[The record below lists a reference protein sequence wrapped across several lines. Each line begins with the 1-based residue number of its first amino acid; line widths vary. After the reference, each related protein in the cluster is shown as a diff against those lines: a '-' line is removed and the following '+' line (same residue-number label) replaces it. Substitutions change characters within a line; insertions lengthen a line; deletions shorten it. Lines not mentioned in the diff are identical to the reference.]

1 MKKLLF
7 LMSLCCVL
15 AACTTKEQDEKVQ
28 SFWNEQFMQVMMK
41 MMGGNMAPAGQN
53 PSMEPG
59 AVPSMGPGAV
69 PPGNIGEKDMQE
81 FEAMMKEWEKS
92 QAQNPAAPNMPGS
105 PAAGQPNLP
114 AGSSATDQTAVVPA
128 APRRPRRRAAKD
140 NQFIEIMVEDS
151 SETLKGRASLK
162 DRKAIQQA
170 LDKVLEDNQNMIEN
184 MGAALNPNAQ
194 AELFA
199 VITKTEKALRKQAA
213 RSPSYKEYL
222 KAQKQLLAQQEQSL
236 NQLIQRNSSAA
247 RRHK

>member
-41 MMGGNMAPAGQN
+41 MMGGNMPPAGPN
-53 PSMEPG
+53 PSVEPG
-59 AVPSMGPGAV
+59 AIPPMGPGPV
-69 PPGNIGEKDMQE
+69 PSGNIGEKDMQE

-92 QAQNPAAPNMPGS
+92 QEQNPVAPNVPDS
-105 PAAGQPNLP
+105 PVAGQPNLP
-114 AGSSATDQTAVVPA
+114 VESSATAQTAAVPA
-128 APRRPRRRAAKD
+128 APRKARRRKSQD

-151 SETLKGRASLK
+151 SETLKGRAPLK
-162 DRKAIQQA
+162 DRRAIQQA
-170 LDKVLEDNQNMIEN
+170 LDKVLEDNQNMLEN
-184 MGAALNPNAQ
+184 MGPALNANAQ

-199 VITKTEKALRKQAA
+199 VVSKTEKALRQQATK
-213 RSPSYKEYL
+213 SPSLQVYL
-222 KAQKQLLAQQEQSL
+222 RAQKQLLAQQEQSL

-247 RRHK
+247 RRR